1 MDLKRIFLVIIV
13 ALVLF
18 FGYEGYNY
26 LHFREK
32 NAVSDAGFVKS
43 DSLSILNFKVDG
55 KVVKLNKIEGES
67 VKKGEVLA
75 TIDDN
80 DFLVKKVE
88 IEKTILSL
96 KEQIASLKIKKERV
110 KDEVGISKRVAQNSI
125 KAYKKKLS
133 SLKYM
138 IDSNGVKLSQVK
150 RDLKRYKKLIDK
162 KLISKDKFEQLQTKK
177 RSLQSALNAQS
188 KEYQSALQNLKNV
201 EEKLNLAKAKELNI
215 PELEK
220 SISALNF
227 KKEALEQKLKEINN
241 QISYCTLYAPYNGV
255 IAKRFVNNK
264 RVVEAGYPIYS
275 IVDPN
280 DIYAEVLLS
289 EKKLKGVKKGCKVVL
304 EADAIP
310 KKKFK
315 GIVESILPTSAS
327 TFSLVPRDIASG
339 EFTKLDQRFV
349 VRIKLLDKEGLRVGM
364 SLNVAIKRVL

>member
-1 MDLKRIFLVIIV
+1 MIIIV

-43 DSLSILNFKVDG
+43 DSLSILNFKVGG
-55 KVVKLNKIEGES
+55 KVVKLNKKEGDS
-67 VKKGEVLA
+67 VKKGEILA
-75 TIDDN
+75 AIDDR
-80 DFLVKKVE
+80 DFLVKKEE
-88 IEKTILSL
+88 IKKTILSL

-110 KDEVGISKRVAQNSI
+110 KDEVTISKRVAQNSI
-125 KAYKKKLS
+125 KAYKKRLS

-138 IDSNGVKLSQVK
+138 IDSNSAKLSQVK
-150 RDLKRYKKLIDK
+150 RDLKRYKKLISK
-162 KLISKDKFEQLQTKK
+162 KLISKDKFEQIHTKMS
-177 RSLQSALNAQS
+177 SLQSAINAQK

-220 SISALNF
+220 SISALSF
-227 KKEALEQKLKEINN
+227 KEEALEQKLKEVNDK
-241 QISYCTLYAPYNGV
+241 ISYCTLYAPFGGIV
-255 IAKRFVNNK
+255 AKRFVNDK
-264 RVVEAGYPIYS
+264 RVVKVGYPIYS

-289 EKKLKGVKKGCKVVL
+289 EKKLRGVKKGCKVVL
-304 EADAIP
+304 VADAVP

-315 GIVESILPTSAS
+315 GVVESIMPTSAS

-349 VRIKLLDKEGLRVGM
+349 VRIKLLDKKGLRVGM
-364 SLNVAIKRVL
+364 SLNVAIKRVKD